1 MKPSSALF
9 LSSLAFAATVQA
21 DEAPAYLG
29 AADCRIAQVTPAP
42 AEDKIAWSGACKD
55 GYAEGKGTLEWKSS
69 EDRSPWKIEGAL
81 ARGEISGEATRTSK
95 GGTYIGTFRN
105 GVPHGAGYF
114 RTSGGYQY
122 EGGVVNGRR
131 EGKGTMVDPDG
142 SRYDGDWKDGE
153 RSGKGKAT
161 FALGGSYDGS
171 WHNDQFNGRGRIVYA
186 GSGHVYEGDFLDGR
200 PVNAAPLIKEEAGR
214 FSMKRANAATGSK
227 LRDNMAYTYLPPA
240 ATWEEL
246 TPGQQDLVRASY
258 PALEPGDEP
267 PYPLKGSR
275 VFLEEVSK
283 VSGLFPNFKG
293 NVALYITVDAKGAP
307 TKVQTVG
314 VTIADLN
321 RALSVVALSKRFKP
335 ALCRGQACEM
345 IYPINLNLN
354 AE

>member
-1 MKPSSALF
+1 V
-9 LSSLAFAATVQA
+9 TV
-21 DEAPAYLG
+21 
-29 AADCRIAQVTPAP
+29 RT
-42 AEDKIAWSGACKD
+42 AC
-55 GYAEGKGTLEWKSS
+55 
-69 EDRSPWKIEGAL
+69 
-81 ARGEISGEATRTSK
+81 
-95 GGTYIGTFRN
+95 
-105 GVPHGAGYF
+105 
-114 RTSGGYQY
+114 
-122 EGGVVNGRR
+122 
-131 EGKGTMVDPDG
+131 
-142 SRYDGDWKDGE
+142 
-153 RSGKGKAT
+153 
-161 FALGGSYDGS
+161 
-171 WHNDQFNGRGRIVYA
+171 
-186 GSGHVYEGDFLDGR
+186 GHVYEGDFLDGR
-200 PVNAAPLIKEEAGR
+200 PVNAKPLIKEEAAR

-227 LRDNMAYTYLPPA
+227 LSDDMAYTYLPPA
-240 ATWEEL
+240 AKWEDL

-275 VFLEEVSK
+275 VFLEEMSK